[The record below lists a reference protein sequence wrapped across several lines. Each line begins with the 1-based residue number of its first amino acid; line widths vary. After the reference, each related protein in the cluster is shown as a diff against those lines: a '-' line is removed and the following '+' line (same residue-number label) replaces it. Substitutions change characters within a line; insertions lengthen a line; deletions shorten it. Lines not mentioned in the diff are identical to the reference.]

1 MNKSILS
8 HTLTYGKIVL
18 GSVLYAAGFQ
28 FFTYPNSIITGGVT
42 GIAMI
47 INYLTSL
54 PVGVLSIVMNIPLF
68 AVSWKRFGAHFMV
81 SSFVGMMLCSVLV
94 DVFSTVDFAATNQP
108 LLAAIYGGIIKGF
121 GLGII
126 YTTGAT
132 TGGVDIVAKFLRVK
146 YQHINFGTIILLLDA
161 VIIFAFAL
169 IFRRY
174 DSAMYSI
181 IFMFISSKVI
191 DFVLYG
197 AVNSKVC
204 YVITD
209 NSVEIKNAIVGE
221 LKRGVTFIH
230 GEGAWSGKEKDIIL
244 CVIKSRQIVELKRII
259 KELDAG
265 AFLIVSDSR
274 EVFGNG
280 FTYIGDDK

>member
-8 HTLTYGKIVL
+8 HTLTYTKIVT
-18 GSVLYAAGFQ
+18 GSALYAAGFQ

-47 INYLTSL
+47 INYLTAL
-54 PVGVLSIVMNIPLF
+54 PVGVLSIIMNIPLF
-68 AVSWKRFGAHFMV
+68 VVSWKRFGTHFMV
-81 SSFVGMMLCSVLV
+81 SSFVGMMLCSILV
-94 DVFSTVDFAATNQP
+94 DIFSTVDFVATNQP

-121 GLGII
+121 GLGLV

-146 YQHINFGTIILLLDA
+146 YQHINFGTLILLLDVV
-161 VIIFAFAL
+161 VIVAFAL

-181 IFMFISSKVI
+181 IYMFISSKVI

-209 NSVEIKNAIVGE
+209 NSVGIKNAIVDV

-230 GEGAWSGKEKDIIL
+230 GEGAWSGKEKNIIL
-244 CVIKSRQIVELKRII
+244 CVIKSSQIVELKAII
-259 KELDAG
+259 KQIDPG

-280 FTYIGDDK
+280 FTYIGDEK

>member
-1 MNKSILS
+1 MSKNILS

-18 GSVLYAAGFQ
+18 GSMLYAVGFQ

-81 SSFVGMMLCSVLV
+81 SSFVGMMLCSALV
-94 DVFSTVDFAATNQP
+94 DVFSMVDFVATNQP

-126 YTTGAT
+126 FTTGAT
-132 TGGVDIVAKFLRVK
+132 TGGVDIVAKFLRAK
-146 YQHINFGTIILLLDA
+146 YQHINFGTLILLLDA
-161 VIIFAFAL
+161 VIIVAFAL

-181 IFMFISSKVI
+181 IFMFMSSKVI

-209 NSVEIKNAIVGE
+209 KSVEIKNAIVGE

-259 KELDAG
+259 RELDAG